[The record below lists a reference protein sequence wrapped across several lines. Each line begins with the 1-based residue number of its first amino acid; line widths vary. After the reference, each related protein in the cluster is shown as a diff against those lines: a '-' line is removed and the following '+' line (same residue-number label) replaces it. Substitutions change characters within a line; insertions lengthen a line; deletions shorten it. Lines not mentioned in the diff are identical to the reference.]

1 VCLGVGGWGLNQINE
16 VMSERNKHPNA
27 RERQSFFE
35 KIMGKKERRIRQI
48 NKSEEF
54 F

>member
-1 VCLGVGGWGLNQINE
+1 
-16 VMSERNKHPNA
+16 M
-27 RERQSFFE
+27 RESVNLFFE
-35 KIMGKKERRIRQI
+35 KIMGEKERRIRQI